1 MTYHTEQIKATTN
14 LAQNFDPVQKVL
26 ALKCVTS
33 SRLHGNHLLSLKKT
47 IGKSL
52 YVLFPF
58 CMFKGLLLH
67 IWHLHIYGKERIAFI
82 SLTLSYELMYLVALL
97 AIAEIEKNFYHLRGV
112 STMPT
117 NNVGIILLNGFCL
130 VNYFLYI

>member
-1 MTYHTEQIKATTN
+1 MVII
-14 LAQNFDPVQKVL
+14 F
-26 ALKCVTS
+26 
-33 SRLHGNHLLSLKKT
+33 SLKKA

-58 CMFKGLLLH
+58 CTFKGLLLH
-67 IWHLHIYGKERIAFI
+67 ILNLHVHGEERIAFI
-82 SLTLSYELMYLVALL
+82 YLTLSYEVMYLVALL
-97 AIAEIEKNFYHLRGV
+97 TVAEIEKNFYHLRGV

-117 NNVGIILLNGFCL
+117 KNAGIILLNGFCL